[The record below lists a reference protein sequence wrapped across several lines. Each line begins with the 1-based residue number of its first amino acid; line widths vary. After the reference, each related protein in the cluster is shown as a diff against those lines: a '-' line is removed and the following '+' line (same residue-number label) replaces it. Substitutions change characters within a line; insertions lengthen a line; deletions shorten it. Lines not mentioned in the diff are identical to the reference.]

1 MAYPRPFITLSA
13 LLGLAG
19 AVSPASAEV
28 IEKELAV
35 GAFEELQTGGAFD
48 VVIGVGKS
56 RKIIARGDRQAVERL
71 RTSVSDGK
79 LKIWQDY
86 NPKRNYKEPSRLK
99 VTINIEKLTSIAL
112 RGAGDITAYNLDAK
126 DFAVNMSGAGD
137 VKLFGTCAT
146 LTASLSGAGDLD
158 AAGLK
163 CKSVS
168 AKVYGVGDMSVSAS
182 ESVTGGVSGVG
193 DLVVFGNPQNR
204 NTKVSGMGDVSF
216 R

>member
-1 MAYPRPFITLSA
+1 MAHARPLLA
-13 LLGLAG
+13 LLTLVGTTSAW
-19 AVSPASAEV
+19 AEV
-28 IEKELAV
+28 IEKEVTV
-35 GAFEELQTGGAFD
+35 GAFEELQTGGSFD
-48 VVIGVGKS
+48 VVIGVGKT
-56 RKIIARGDRQAVERL
+56 RKIIARGDKQAVDRL
-71 RTSVSDGK
+71 RTDVDNGK
-79 LKIWQDY
+79 LKIWQEY
-86 NPKRNYKEPSRLK
+86 NPQRNYKEPARLK

-112 RGAGDITAYNLDAK
+112 RGAGDITAYNVDAK

-137 VKLFGTCAT
+137 IKLFGTCNT
-146 LTASLSGAGDLD
+146 LTASMSGAGDLD

-168 AKVYGVGDMSVSAS
+168 AKVHGVGDMSVSAS
-182 ESVTGGVSGVG
+182 ESITGGVTGVG

>member
-1 MAYPRPFITLSA
+1 MAIVRSSIALLV

-19 AVSPASAEV
+19 AISPACAEV

-35 GAFEELQTGGAFD
+35 GAFEEVQSAGAFD

-56 RKIIARGDRQAVERL
+56 RKIIARGDKQAVDRV

-79 LKIWQDY
+79 LKIWQEY
-86 NPKRNYKEPSRLK
+86 NPKRNYKVPSRLK
-99 VTINIEKLTSIAL
+99 VTINVEKLTHIAL
-112 RGAGDITAYNLDAK
+112 RGAGDITAYNVETK
-126 DFAVNMSGAGD
+126 DFSVSMSGAGD
-137 VKLFGTCAT
+137 IKLFGTCAT

-163 CKSVS
+163 CKTVN

-182 ESVTGGVSGVG
+182 ESVTGGVTGVG